1 MLTPAADA
9 WRWLARELDRWGEAG
24 LTAQFWW
31 RDDDATAPGPKL
43 ERLADLAA
51 VHAVPLALAVIP
63 DRVDDALGA
72 WLESRPLL
80 SVLQHGFAH
89 VNHAAA
95 GERGIELG
103 GELPSARALV
113 ELEQGR
119 RRLDRLFGER
129 FVPVL
134 VPPWNRIAA
143 DLLPGLPPLGLHGLS
158 TMRVRKTAWPVDGL
172 LQVNTHL
179 DPVHWRAD
187 RGFIGSY
194 PAIAILVQHLVARR
208 TGYRDR
214 DEPTGLLTH
223 HRAQNGAT
231 WRFTE
236 SLLKFVKEHPA
247 GSWIGAPEIW
257 Q

>member
-1 MLTPAADA
+1 M
-9 WRWLARELDRWGEAG
+9 
-24 LTAQFWW
+24 
-31 RDDDATAPGPKL
+31 
-43 ERLADLAA
+43 
-51 VHAVPLALAVIP
+51 PLALAVIP

-95 GERGIELG
+95 GERSIELG
-103 GELPSARALV
+103 GELPPARALA
-113 ELEQGR
+113 ELERGR
-119 RRLDRLFGER
+119 ARLDRLFGDR

-143 DLLPGLPPLGLHGLS
+143 DLLPGLPTLGLHGLS
-158 TMRVRKTAWPVDGL
+158 TMRVRKTARPAAGL
-172 LQVNTHL
+172 LQVNAHL

-223 HRAQNGAT
+223 HRAQNDGVWHFAE
-231 WRFTE
+231 R
-236 SLLKFVKEHPA
+236 LLPFVNEHPA
-247 GSWIGAPEIW
+247 ARWIGAAQIW
-257 Q
+257 R